1 MICFKARLRIR
12 SAKATSDSRRTS
24 RPAKR
29 PRRAPGGVAVGRR
42 VLAVHAQRHREAA
55 PRLALLT
62 SKPRGQASL
71 KLGVSKLPSPA
82 ATIRAAA
89 CFACHSGAST
99 SQIHVLRGHPTRR
112 NQGSKLKS
120 DGKNHCFA
128 TYELS
133 APSSSASRIRRCQ

>member
-42 VLAVHAQRHREAA
+42 VLTVHPQRHRETA

-62 SKPRGQASL
+62 SKARGQASL

-82 ATIRAAA
+82 PATIRAAA

-112 NQGSKLKS
+112 NQDSKLKS
-120 DGKNHCFA
+120 DGKKPLLRH
-128 TYELS
+128 L
-133 APSSSASRIRRCQ
+133 